1 MFLSEDR
8 ARDSRRGRRTAALFR
23 QTRLAGIDR
32 RCDLDAVCA
41 EDHLEVLESHH
52 SDPGYTACLMCDPY
66 GPGGGIFLAPGQEG
80 GRRRFSIAHELGH
93 YHIPTHRCRR
103 EQGAMC
109 GEREMR
115 TGASDSAEIEWEA
128 NDFASELLMPTGQF
142 GIDVAK
148 RDLSTATAR
157 ELASE
162 SFYDVS
168 VTAAAW
174 RMVQLSSD
182 PCALVVSSGGR
193 VEWACRSESMRI
205 PGLRRGTIVN
215 SETLANAGFQG
226 GDSETSPLE
235 VDVHAWLEPR
245 YPVRGKLLE
254 STHVI
259 RSTSQ
264 VVSLLWLVDA
274 DDEAYWA

>member
-1 MFLSEDR
+1 
-8 ARDSRRGRRTAALFR
+8 
-23 QTRLAGIDR
+23 
-32 RCDLDAVCA
+32 
-41 EDHLEVLESHH
+41 
-52 SDPGYTACLMCDPY
+52 
-66 GPGGGIFLAPGQEG
+66 
-80 GRRRFSIAHELGH
+80 
-93 YHIPTHRCRR
+93 
-103 EQGAMC
+103 MC

-115 TGASDSAEIEWEA
+115 AGASDAVEIEWEA
-128 NDFASELLMPTGQF
+128 NDFASELLMPTRQF

-162 SFYDVS
+162 AFYDVS

-182 PCALVVSSGGR
+182 SCALVVSSGGKI
-193 VEWACRSESMRI
+193 EWACRSESMRI
-205 PGLRRGTIVN
+205 PGLRRGTIVG
-215 SETLANAGFQG
+215 SDTLAGTGFQG
-226 GDSETSPLE
+226 GESETNPLE

-259 RSTSQ
+259 RSTGQ
-264 VVSLLWLVDA
+264 VVSLLWLVDS
-274 DDEAYWA
+274 DDEAYWV